1 MPLFPITVVSIGCS
15 SVFAFLLLLS
25 YYCLSVQF
33 FLGCAF
39 VRMQTKNDAEKCI
52 TQLHNCMTL
61 PVSSRVVLT
70 KLLNIFI
77 LLENYFGILQSGVL
91 VLGSLFAPP
100 RYHTVV

>member
-1 MPLFPITVVSIGCS
+1 M
-15 SVFAFLLLLS
+15 
-25 YYCLSVQF
+25 QF

-70 KLLNIFI
+70 KLTLFLNIFI
-77 LLENYFGILQSGVL
+77 LLENYFGILQSGDW
-91 VLGSLFAPP
+91 F
-100 RYHTVV
+100 